1 MESDQLLSN
10 GALGSH
16 GVNRDNA
23 SRNLKKCQ
31 GVDQRGQG
39 GNLILLSCNWLSSE
53 AQAVPRRPNIDHMN
67 ALNLVL
73 RCAAQS
79 FSVNG
84 NDIPFELPANR
95 LLDPVQRAGLES
107 HGIKTSK
114 DTTERFV
121 VRNTPE
127 VEEASQPVPL
137 GLRECLNLWKG
148 VCPAHHCTQR
158 HDHDSH
164 EAMVQPTVFTLVWKL
179 GEEAHS

>member
-1 MESDQLLSN
+1 MESNQLLSN

-31 GVDQRGQG
+31 GVDQRGQD

-84 NDIPFELPANR
+84 NDIPFELSANR
-95 LLDPVQRAGLES
+95 LIQSSALDWKATGSRRA
-107 HGIKTSK
+107 KT
-114 DTTERFV
+114 R
-121 VRNTPE
+121 RNVSWSGTRRK
-127 VEEASQPVPL
+127 S
-137 GLRECLNLWKG
+137 RKRLNQSRL
-148 VCPAHHCTQR
+148 
-158 HDHDSH
+158 DS
-164 EAMVQPTVFTLVWKL
+164 AN
-179 GEEAHS
+179 A